1 MRYPICIAFQ
11 KMPLSELVGLNQHGA
26 ITFFDCR
33 IVFTNLRIS
42 VIIYLHYEKAAF
54 ILRASKIYKPQK
66 CASYYWDETSWKDH
80 TYASGVRGSKR
91 AKIMV

>member
-11 KMPLSELVGLNQHGA
+11 KMPLSELV
-26 ITFFDCR
+26 
-33 IVFTNLRIS
+33 
-42 VIIYLHYEKAAF
+42 
-54 ILRASKIYKPQK
+54 YKPQK